1 LRLIFARMGIL
12 LSKCCG
18 NAALKSPAGAR
29 PIGGT
34 HATPRKSA
42 KTRLSSRG
50 NIKLAPPISGNG
62 TNAKASDVR
71 FVAAL
76 KALKYA
82 ALTFAESTPLPPMAV
97 NHVVPVMAKTAQWLP

>member
-1 LRLIFARMGIL
+1 MLTRLRRRASFLRRWAFSSASVAEMPLQR
-12 LSKCCG
+12 
-18 NAALKSPAGAR
+18 SPAGAR
-29 PIGGT
+29 PIGGNSR
-34 HATPRKSA
+34 HSA
-42 KTRLSSRG
+42 KVG
-50 NIKLAPPISGNG
+50 EDPAPPKSGNG